1 MNEAAQEREGRAS
14 WGSNTDSRE
23 ENVKREHPQG
33 NRRGEPG
40 NPGRKDTSRPRVLS
54 FLSLPSFLALRS
66 LQHQL
71 VALIVISVVMV
82 TAVIGAVS
90 VIAQNHSLVS
100 RLDEQL
106 RISLDSAFGLF
117 GPGNREMNTPGDN
130 PGVPE
135 DMPQNMNGTGMVGS
149 GPGPRFGSLDLVV
162 VGETVLSANL
172 VDDEGVTYALSSE
185 DIATLMNADVTRQS
199 PRNITV
205 GDQGSFRIMGQSES
219 VGNTEGTV
227 IVGQSL
233 TEVKRTT
240 RTLTLLFV
248 LTGLVGVVVAAAV
261 ARLLVRVALSPVERL
276 RATTSRITRTP
287 LTSGAVS
294 LPDRIPADSY
304 REGTEVGDL
313 SESFNQMLDHVEE
326 ALVERER
333 SEARLKRFAADASH
347 ELRTPLATVS
357 GYAELAQ
364 RRNAE
369 VPEDVA
375 RSLDRIRSESG
386 RMATLVEDLLLLARL
401 DSGDRVVASR
411 VDIARVILDC
421 VSDARVTGP
430 DHLWSLEIEE
440 DAATLAMKGN
450 AGQLHQMMA
459 NLLAN
464 ARLHTPPGT
473 QVIVRLGKSGTTHVL
488 IEVEDTGPGIPPEL
502 QQRLFDRF
510 TRGDEARAP
519 LSTSHSET
527 GSESGAARGTGGA
540 ALTTSPRTMHRST
553 GLGLAITSALVEAH
567 GGKITVTS
575 SPGRTVFSLCL
586 PLL

>member
-1 MNEAAQEREGRAS
+1 
-14 WGSNTDSRE
+14 
-23 ENVKREHPQG
+23 
-33 NRRGEPG
+33 
-40 NPGRKDTSRPRVLS
+40 
-54 FLSLPSFLALRS
+54 
-66 LQHQL
+66 
-71 VALIVISVVMV
+71 
-82 TAVIGAVS
+82 
-90 VIAQNHSLVS
+90 
-100 RLDEQL
+100 
-106 RISLDSAFGLF
+106 
-117 GPGNREMNTPGDN
+117 MNTPDDN

-162 VGETVLSANL
+162 VGETVLNASL

-185 DIATLMNADVTRQS
+185 DIATLMNADATRQS

-401 DSGDRVVASR
+401 DSGDRVVASS

-440 DAATLAMKGN
+440 DAATLAVKGN

-527 GSESGAARGTGGA
+527 SSEGGAARGTGGA

-575 SPGRTVFSLCL
+575 SPGRTVFSLWL